1 MPAFQRR
8 AIAWPGLFVSFVAFL
23 WAGQPAT
30 AIADVASTPLT
41 LREVQRLALEE
52 QPALWAEAAT
62 IRALREQSVAA
73 AQLPDPRLI
82 AGVMQIPATGD
93 ERLSLR
99 DDNFAA
105 LSVGIAQEFPRAEKR
120 RLQAAALEQQA
131 TGAELELTDLERQI
145 ERAAGWAWLDV
156 AGAASGAR
164 ILEDLAREAAHQ
176 RETAEIDL
184 VAGSGSQADLLAS
197 TVDTALTVDRAR
209 ALRQREE
216 ASRAV
221 LARWIGP
228 AADRPVGLP
237 LPELPAPPALGQL
250 LDALPQHPWLATP
263 ATKETLAATELRL
276 ADAALKPDW
285 RIEVRY
291 DHRLEFADL
300 MTVMVG
306 VDLPFFAGNRQDRS
320 SSAARARLSAAT
332 GERDDRLREATSI
345 LTAAYRDWQAGTQRL
360 AYYDEAVMPPARG
373 RVNAALSDYRAGR
386 GSLAAFLD
394 ARRSLLEAGLLRL
407 DLAVQVARDRLQIEY
422 FAQESYR

>member
-1 MPAFQRR
+1 MPACQRR
-8 AIAWPGLFVSFVAFL
+8 AIAWPGLFVSFLAFL
-23 WAGQPAT
+23 WTGQPVA

-41 LREVQRLALEE
+41 LIEVQRLALEE
-52 QPALWAEAAT
+52 QPALRAEAAT

-82 AGVMQIPATGD
+82 AGVMQIPVTGD

-99 DDNFAA
+99 DDDFAA
-105 LSVGIAQEFPRAEKR
+105 LSVGIAQEFPRVEKR
-120 RLQAAALEQQA
+120 RLQAAALEQRA
-131 TGAELELTDLERQI
+131 AGAELELTDLERQI
-145 ERAAGWAWLDV
+145 ERAAGWAWLEV
-156 AGAASGAR
+156 AAAASGAR
-164 ILEDLAREAAHQ
+164 ILEDLAKEAAGQ
-176 RETAEIDL
+176 RATAEIDL
-184 VAGSGSQADLLAS
+184 VAGRLSQADVLAS

-209 ALRQREE
+209 ALRQREA

-221 LARWIGP
+221 LARWIGA
-228 AADRPVGLP
+228 AADRPVALP
-237 LPELPAPPALGQL
+237 LPELPAAPALGQL
-250 LDALPQHPWLATP
+250 LHELPQHPWLATP
-263 ATKETLAATELRL
+263 ETQEILAATELRL

-306 VDLPFFAGNRQDRS
+306 VDLPIFAGNRQDRS

-373 RVNAALSDYRAGR
+373 RVDAALSDYRAGR
-386 GSLAAFLD
+386 GSLVAFLD
-394 ARRSLLEAGLLRL
+394 ARRSLLEADLLRL
-407 DLAVQVARDRLQIEY
+407 DLAVQVALDRLQIAY